1 MKLDHIALCVDNI
14 DSAVEWYKDNLSAI
28 VDYSDDTWA
37 MMNVCGSKVALVL
50 NDMHPPHIAF
60 SLGESTC
67 FGNESE
73 VKQHRDGSH
82 YVYLNDPFGNTIEI
96 IKYNDQED

>member
-1 MKLDHIALCVDNI
+1 MNI
-14 DSAVEWYKDNLSAI
+14 DGAVEWYKDNLNAVI
-28 VDYSDDTWA
+28 DYSDSTWA
-37 MMNVCGSKVALVL
+37 MMDVCGSKVALVL

-60 SLGESTC
+60 SLAEDTC
-67 FGNESE
+67 FGDKSE

-96 IKYNDQED
+96 IKYNDPRD